1 MTSRKTI
8 EAINDMDKKINDI
21 SSEILEDEDDK
32 LTNIKEQIPHLIL
45 NKNDEKAK
53 NITIEDNIDLN
64 HGLTATNRTEELN
77 THFRTDNI
85 RIEAFIALMVFLKEF
100 FLKFFNLDFSSFKCE
115 EVLGPAIGQMKKI
128 LNLQIYQIL
137 CYYPANIIK
146 ILETSK
152 KIKTKREQA
161 FFYYFMTRTYEELYN
176 RYITG
181 DINFPLIRGGT
192 VRICC
197 FTTLAKEINK
207 KKEKLKDKG
216 KSQKYIGEKMAIFEK
231 LSLNM
236 IDDIKGGKFE
246 RKGKKEEKQFITV
259 IISEFELKRM
269 PFDEIDDY
277 NGISLEEK

>member
-45 NKNDEKAK
+45 NENDEKAK

-64 HGLTATNRTEELN
+64 HGLTATNTTEELN

-85 RIEAFIALMVFLKEF
+85 RIEAFIALMVFLKAF

-115 EVLGPAIGQMKKI
+115 EVLGPGIAQMKKI

-146 ILETSK
+146 ILEANK
-152 KIKTKREQA
+152 RIKTKREQSL
-161 FFYYFMTRTYEELYN
+161 FYYFMTRTYEELYN

-259 IISEFELKRM
+259 IINEFESKRM
-269 PFDEIDDY
+269 SFDEKDDY
-277 NGISLEEK
+277 SGISLEEK

>member
-1 MTSRKTI
+1 MLQKEI
-8 EAINDMDKKINDI
+8 KELIDAMIAKINDY
-21 SSEILEDEDDK
+21 SPEILEDDK
-32 LTNIKEQIPHLIL
+32 LPNIKENISDIVL
-45 NKNDEKAK
+45 NDDNTE

-197 FTTLAKEINK
+197 FTTLKKEINK

-216 KSQKYIGEKMAIFEK
+216 KSQKFIGEKMAIFER

-236 IDDIKGGKFE
+236 IDDIKGGNFE
-246 RKGKKEEKQFITV
+246 RKGRKEEKQFITV
-259 IISEFELKRM
+259 VISEFESKRM
-269 PFDEIDDY
+269 SFDEKDDY

>member
-1 MTSRKTI
+1 MLQKEIRELIDAMIAKK
-8 EAINDMDKKINDI
+8 NDY
-21 SSEILEDEDDK
+21 STEIFEDDK
-32 LTNIKEQIPHLIL
+32 LPNIKEEISDIVL
-45 NKNDEKAK
+45 NHDNAE
-53 NITIEDNIDLN
+53 NITIENNINLN
-64 HGLTATNRTEELN
+64 HRLTATNTTEELN

-115 EVLGPAIGQMKKI
+115 EVLGPGIGQMKKI

-146 ILETSK
+146 ILEASK

-161 FFYYFMTRTYEELYN
+161 LFYYFMTRTYEELYN

-181 DINFPLIRGGT
+181 DINFPLFCGGT

-197 FTTLAKEINK
+197 FTTLQKEINK

-216 KSQKYIGEKMAIFEK
+216 KSQKFIGEKMAIFER

-236 IDDIKGGKFE
+236 IDDIKGGNFE
-246 RKGKKEEKQFITV
+246 RKGRKEEKQFITV
-259 IISEFELKRM
+259 IINEFESKRM
-269 PFDEIDDY
+269 SFDEKDDY
-277 NGISLEEK
+277 SGISLEEK

>member
-21 SSEILEDEDDK
+21 SSEILEDDK

-45 NKNDEKAK
+45 NENDEKAK

-64 HGLTATNRTEELN
+64 HGLTATNTTEELN

-85 RIEAFIALMVFLKEF
+85 RIEAFIALMVFLKVF

-115 EVLGPAIGQMKKI
+115 EVLGPGIAQMKKI

-137 CYYPANIIK
+137 CCYPANIIK
-146 ILETSK
+146 ILEASK
-152 KIKTKREQA
+152 RIKTKREQSL
-161 FFYYFMTRTYEELYN
+161 FYYFMTRTYEELYN

-259 IISEFELKRM
+259 IISEFESKRM
-269 PFDEIDDY
+269 SFDEKDDY
-277 NGISLEEK
+277 SGISLEEK

>member
-45 NKNDEKAK
+45 NKNDEKVE
-53 NITIEDNIDLN
+53 NITIEYNIDLN
-64 HGLTATNRTEELN
+64 HGLTATNTTEELN

-85 RIEAFIALMVFLKEF
+85 RIEAFIALMVFLKVF

-115 EVLGPAIGQMKKI
+115 EVLGPGIAQMKKI

-146 ILETSK
+146 ILEGSK
-152 KIKTKREQA
+152 RIKTKREQSL
-161 FFYYFMTRTYEELYN
+161 FHYFMTRTYEELYN

-269 PFDEIDDY
+269 SLDEKYDY
-277 NGISLEEK
+277 SGISLEEK